1 MIEHIQV
8 IPDKCRACRRCEVAC
23 IAAHHGMTFKE
34 AMKHRDVLVSRV
46 QVVKAEGFRTTV
58 RCHQCNPAPCCN
70 ICPTGALQQE
80 EDGRITMRVQLCIAC
95 KLCIAACPYGTI
107 SLDTIGM
114 PDLSGDDAETM
125 AQRSRREVAVRCDMC
140 RAWREENGK
149 KITACM
155 EACPVRALSMVEPD
169 GTVVEAPIPVKK
181 PAEPEARPEKAAR
194 IVAPSKELAEQA
206 ARDAAG
212 AREQPAKPQTRPLPK
227 PEGVI
232 SRPAVPATEAVIAE
246 LLQAFSS
253 ASELRNEPE
262 PEEGG
267 LTPGLVAEKVAAD
280 VESEMAAEEAGKDA
294 ARSGDGETPSA
305 AAEKAPEAD
314 VPAEPASA
322 PEAPKAVKPEPVVP
336 APEAA
341 KSEPA
346 AEATEDVK
354 PASAAPAR
362 GRSGRSASTK
372 SSAGKTS
379 STRKTGTKTTTRKK
393 TTVKS

>member
-393 TTVKS
+393 TTAKS